1 MLVRRGS
8 GNMWVAVG
16 KRGLPG
22 SGVGAWALGA
32 TAVVL
37 ATLELSLRLACLLN
51 PELTPGI
58 PGVSAWMPGAV
69 AYVTALGTAEVIG
82 GAEGYATIGMTFT
95 VGGT

>member
-8 GNMWVAVG
+8 GNMWAAVG

-22 SGVGAWALGA
+22 SGIGAWALEA

-37 ATLELSLRLACLLN
+37 ATLRLACLPN

-58 PGVSAWMPGAV
+58 PGLSAWMPGAV

-82 GAEGYATIGMTFT
+82 GAEGYATMGMTFA
-95 VGGT
+95 GGGI

>member
-8 GNMWVAVG
+8 GNLLAAVG
-16 KRGLPG
+16 KMGLPG

-37 ATLELSLRLACLLN
+37 ATLMLACLLS

-69 AYVTALGTAEVIG
+69 AYETALGAGATG
-82 GAEGYATIGMTFT
+82 GA
-95 VGGT
+95 VG